1 MGNGL
6 RMRKSQRLG
15 ASASLG
21 TTRGMSREALGSA
34 FHKALRTPLYIIAA
48 DGEMLA
54 RFSDLDPSVDIVSS
68 SDAVYS
74 DLMSH
79 VDYLRGSDRMVSWG
93 TADELL
99 FVSVPLSSQDGSFW
113 LLGPI
118 ETLSFNSYSAPTVAK
133 RYGIKDESALANA
146 LEYDLRRM
154 SIRQLVDTGSLL
166 FQIEWGREPEGP
178 LQAFS
183 GLTNNDMVRSGLPD
197 PSCDDAPSDM
207 RLIDDHDISHIVG
220 NILEGD
226 SARALETLDRYGAPF
241 SEQAEAFAELTGRY
255 IPNAPSTHDE
265 VRDSRMLLRVIASK
279 IADGVSASGFDST
292 VAWVLWYFYVQQG
305 DEATSAYE
313 INRILR
319 RMICDFADR
328 CTFSK
333 LGSLSQPV
341 LRAMEYIRGHLSE
354 SFSNADV
361 ADSVHMNARYLSDQF
376 KRETGTT
383 IKQYTMQ
390 ERIVRAKMLLTY
402 TDDPLISIASLTGFA
417 SQSYFTSCFKEATGT
432 TPQRYRERNSVLGR
446 SV

>member
-1 MGNGL
+1 MGT
-6 RMRKSQRLG
+6 SQQQG
-15 ASASLG
+15 APVSLG
-21 TTRGMSREALGSA
+21 VTRGMSRESLGTA
-34 FHKALRTPLYIIAA
+34 FHDALRVPLYLIAA

-54 RFSDLDPSVDIVSS
+54 RFSGQDPSVDIVSS

-93 TADELL
+93 TAEELL
-99 FVSVPLSSQDGSFW
+99 FVSVPLSSRDGSFW

-118 ETLSFNSYSAPTVAK
+118 ETLSFNSNAAPAIAE
-133 RYGIKDESALANA
+133 RYGIKDERALADT
-146 LEYDLRRM
+146 LEYGMRRM

-166 FQIEWGREPEGP
+166 FQIEWGRKPEDP

-183 GLTNNDMVRSGLPD
+183 GLTENDMVLSGLPD
-197 PSCDDAPSDM
+197 PSCDDAPNEM
-207 RLIDDHDISHIVG
+207 RVIDGKVISHIVG

-226 SARALETLDRYGAPF
+226 SARALEDLDRSGVPF
-241 SEQAEAFAELTGRY
+241 SEHAKAFAELTGHY

-265 VRDSRMLLRVIASK
+265 VRDSRMLLRVFASEIAE
-279 IADGVSASGFDST
+279 GVSASGFDST

-328 CTFSK
+328 CTFSN

-341 LRAMEYIRGHLSE
+341 LRAMEYIRDHLSE

-361 ADSVHMNARYLSDQF
+361 ADFVHMNARYLSDQF

-402 TDDPLISIASLTGFA
+402 TDDSLISIAGLTGFA
-417 SQSYFTSCFKEATGT
+417 SQSYFTSCFKESTGT